1 MIIADLKKIEGRTY
15 PAQRRTQNVVGG
27 VSPVQATNFAMGY
40 VTLEP
45 NGGQVPWHN
54 QEQEEV
60 YFLIDSPGGVI
71 SACVTLITAMRACKG
86 KIIGIVNG
94 MAASCGAIFISNVD
108 ELRMG
113 KHAQIMFHGSSS
125 GFIGNTQ
132 QGMEDSAAIIEYVK
146 DLCRPALEKGILL
159 EDEFENAF
167 DKKCDV
173 YLTYEQLKERGVLS

>member
-1 MIIADLKKIEGRTY
+1 MSKAVINHKYFRGAVSHSTNMEGKHFLILDDAFETSRAFTDAIAILGSVNEG
-15 PAQRRTQNVVGG
+15 
-27 VSPVQATNFAMGY
+27 
-40 VTLEP
+40 
-45 NGGQVPWHN
+45 
-54 QEQEEV
+54 EEV